1 MPGGEQFGRGA
12 SINGD
17 LVVIGGSSEMAVVF
31 RYDGTKW
38 TQAQTL
44 AAADGEAVG
53 QFAHHISI
61 SGSDVMISRATD
73 NEGFGAA
80 YIFDLAESVSVEE
93 PLSLGLPALRLID
106 IYPNPFSESVSVHIV
121 VTETEYIRFEIF
133 DISGRL
139 IYRAAERV
147 FFPGEHILKWVPGT
161 VSGGLYFFRLHT
173 DRQVSTLRA
182 VLIR

>member
-93 PLSLGLPALRLID
+93 PLSLGLPALRLV
-106 IYPNPFSESVSVHIV
+106 P
-121 VTETEYIRFEIF
+121 IRK
-133 DISGRL
+133 L
-139 IYRAAERV
+139 I
-147 FFPGEHILKWVPGT
+147 ILCVP
-161 VSGGLYFFRLHT
+161 
-173 DRQVSTLRA
+173 
-182 VLIR
+182 